1 MYARNERNNIMLT
14 KFPALMNKILER
26 HTGELATIHPMNY
39 IDRENQGQF
48 RAGLNRLE
56 GIGTGLWYK
65 QELPNG
71 SYTSRL
77 ALIKDWPR
85 KE

>member
-56 GIGTGLWYK
+56 
-65 QELPNG
+65 
-71 SYTSRL
+71 
-77 ALIKDWPR
+77 
-85 KE
+85 